1 MKQLSLNGTWKM
13 TGAGLEVDGK
23 IPGSLF
29 SFLLDADMMADPY
42 WRDNEFGALALTHND
57 YTFSRSFEFEKGED
71 KYILRFEGIDTI
83 ADVYLNGVHIAHTED
98 MHITYEFDV
107 TDNLIS
113 NVKYQVEE
121 FAGLPVE
128 RISVYVEGVRVID

>member
-57 YTFSRSFEFEKGED
+57 YTFSRSFEFEIFH
-71 KYILRFEGIDTI
+71 ILR
-83 ADVYLNGVHIAHTED
+83 
-98 MHITYEFDV
+98 
-107 TDNLIS
+107 
-113 NVKYQVEE
+113 
-121 FAGLPVE
+121 
-128 RISVYVEGVRVID
+128 